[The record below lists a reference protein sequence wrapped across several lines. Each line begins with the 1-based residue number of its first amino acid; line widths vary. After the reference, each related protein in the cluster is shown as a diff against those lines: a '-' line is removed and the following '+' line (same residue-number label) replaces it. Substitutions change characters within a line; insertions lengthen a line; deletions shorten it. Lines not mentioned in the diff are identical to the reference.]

1 MNKLMEGWKRF
12 LNEDL
17 LTEGRLQDA
26 KKKFPEDAVYIDQLS
41 KIDPSGNNKYLMWMA
56 KHLDYHTRGATD
68 TAKETLVDTLTD
80 LIQSFHKNIQRL
92 EKKDINQYKSL
103 DDVETAIKSL
113 GATVKQKREKK
124 KEVAQEGSRIVYESD
139 KYFVVRP
146 ETEEASCYYGRNT
159 QWCISATES
168 QNYFGDYTRRGK
180 AFYMVRD
187 NYASDK
193 DPNKKLALVYS
204 GADYDTPEEVYDATD
219 DSFPVPELEGILGEE
234 YFNILDSI
242 EGDLDDYGAGAD
254 FSDEFE
260 RITTEYNERMTYS
273 DIGWEE
279 YDFEDYSVWG
289 GSVIDLKEMFGITED
304 QVEEA
309 DIDIKDMV
317 EGELRGA
324 NIWIEDIDWAGS
336 YDDLAFHLYY
346 RFDSFREPEEY
357 ISHANELEGFDERI
371 GTDFKQNMMIQ
382 LAELGL
388 GKGKAY
394 AELRQVL
401 GEMDFKNFIVE
412 EPDES
417 YNTGNFD
424 FHTTID
430 MPLNQIML
438 YLKDR
443 GIETEPSPSQV
454 TPEIGTAYNQIA
466 DSFGLRNK
474 EFRKD
479 FLKDIRSMLERDV
492 RAAAQS
498 QTLPGIEDISKS
510 QQGAV
515 TKALGDLVFDQLEKK
530 FIISPGAFDV
540 KPREKTDYGTYTPKS
555 KIGFK
560 TIFRFPYDQI
570 QDELVGPF
578 AAFLQ
583 KLDDSYDEYRSI
595 FEQSVI
601 DLIMEEVG
609 LQKVTEAIELK
620 RKVMEELKKRGV
632 L

>member
-26 KKKFPEDAVYIDQLS
+26 KKKFPDDAVYIDQLS
-41 KIDPSGNNKYLMWMA
+41 KIDPSGNNKYLMWRA
-56 KHLDYHTRGATD
+56 KQLDYHARGMTNLG
-68 TAKETLVDTLTD
+68 KESLVDVLTD
-80 LIQSFHKNIQRL
+80 LIQSFHKNVQRL

-113 GATVKQKREKK
+113 GATVKQKRKKK
-124 KEVAQEGSRIVYESD
+124 KEEALEGSRIVYESD

-146 ETEEASCYYGRNT
+146 ETEDASCYYGRNT

-168 QNYFGDYTRRGK
+168 QNYFDDYTRRGK

-193 DPNKKLALVYS
+193 DENKKLALVYS
-204 GADYDTPEEVYDATD
+204 GADYETPEEVYNALDY
-219 DSFPVPELEGILGEE
+219 SMPVINLQDILGEE
-234 YFNILDSI
+234 HEGILDSI
-242 EGDLDDYGAGAD
+242 WDDLREYGAGTD

-260 RITTEYNERMTYS
+260 RITSEYNDRMTYS
-273 DIGWEE
+273 EIGWEE

-289 GSVIDLKEMFGITED
+289 GSAIDLKEMFGITED

-317 EGELRGA
+317 EGELRGS
-324 NIWIEDIDWAGS
+324 NVWIEDIDWAGS

-346 RFDSFREPEEY
+346 SFRTVTTPEQYEESAMEMESY
-357 ISHANELEGFDERI
+357 DERI
-371 GTDFKQNMMIQ
+371 GTDFKQNMMIG

-394 AELRQVL
+394 KQLQQVL
-401 GEMDFKNFIVE
+401 GVMDFKNFVVE
-412 EPDES
+412 EPKES

-424 FHTTID
+424 FHTTIE
-430 MPLNQIML
+430 MPLDQIML

-443 GIETEPSPSQV
+443 GIDTDFRDAS
-454 TPEIGTAYNQIA
+454 EIGKAYNQVA

-498 QTLPGIEDISKS
+498 QLTLPGVEDVSKS
-510 QQGAV
+510 QQGAI

-530 FIISPGAFDV
+530 FIISPGAFNV
-540 KPREKTDYGTYTPKS
+540 EPREKTDYGTYTPKS
-555 KIGFK
+555 KIGFR
-560 TIFRFPYDQI
+560 TAFRFPYDQV

-583 KLDDSYDEYRSI
+583 KLDDSYDEYRST

>member
-1 MNKLMEGWKRF
+1 
-12 LNEDL
+12 
-17 LTEGRLQDA
+17 
-26 KKKFPEDAVYIDQLS
+26 
-41 KIDPSGNNKYLMWMA
+41 
-56 KHLDYHTRGATD
+56 
-68 TAKETLVDTLTD
+68 
-80 LIQSFHKNIQRL
+80 
-92 EKKDINQYKSL
+92 
-103 DDVETAIKSL
+103 
-113 GATVKQKREKK
+113 
-124 KEVAQEGSRIVYESD
+124 
-139 KYFVVRP
+139 
-146 ETEEASCYYGRNT
+146 
-159 QWCISATES
+159 
-168 QNYFGDYTRRGK
+168 
-180 AFYMVRD
+180 MVRD

-193 DPNKKLALVYS
+193 DENKKLALVYS
-204 GADYDTPEEVYDATD
+204 GADYESPEEVYNALDYSITV
-219 DSFPVPELEGILGEE
+219 SNLKGILEEEYEGIA
-234 YFNILDSI
+234 DSI
-242 EGDLDDYGAGAD
+242 WDDLREHGAGAD

-260 RITTEYNERMTYS
+260 RITAEYNERMTYS

-289 GSVIDLKEMFGITED
+289 GSAIDLKEMFGITED

-336 YDDLAFHLYY
+336 YDDLTFHLYY
-346 RFDSFREPEEY
+346 RFDSVREPEEY
-357 ISHANELEGFDERI
+357 ISHANELEGYDERI

-394 AELRQVL
+394 KELRQVL
-401 GEMDFKNFIVE
+401 GEMDFKDFIVE

-430 MPLNQIML
+430 MPLDQIML

-443 GIETEPSPSQV
+443 GIDTDFRDTS
-454 TPEIGTAYNQIA
+454 EIGTAYNQIA

-498 QTLPGIEDISKS
+498 QLTLPGMEDVSKS
-510 QQGAV
+510 QQGAI

-555 KIGFK
+555 KIGFR
-560 TIFRFPYDQI
+560 TAFRFPYDQV
-570 QDELVGPF
+570 QDELIGPF
-578 AAFLQ
+578 VAFLQ
-583 KLDDSYDEYRSI
+583 KLDDSYDEYRST

>member
-26 KKKFPEDAVYIDQLS
+26 KKKFPDDAVYIDQLS

-56 KHLDYHTRGATD
+56 KQLDYHARGMTNLG
-68 TAKETLVDTLTD
+68 KESLVDVLTD
-80 LIQSFHKNIQRL
+80 LIQSFHKNVQRL

-113 GATVKQKREKK
+113 GATVKQKRKKK
-124 KEVAQEGSRIVYESD
+124 KEEALEGSRIVYESD

-146 ETEEASCYYGRNT
+146 ETEDASCYYGRNT

-168 QNYFGDYTRRGK
+168 QNYFDDYTRRGK

-193 DPNKKLALVYS
+193 DENKKLALVYS
-204 GADYDTPEEVYDATD
+204 GADYETPEEVYNALDY
-219 DSFPVPELEGILGEE
+219 SMPVINLQDILGEE
-234 YFNILDSI
+234 HEGILDSI
-242 EGDLDDYGAGAD
+242 WDDLREYGAGTD

-260 RITTEYNERMTYS
+260 RITSEYNDRMTYS
-273 DIGWEE
+273 EIGWEE

-289 GSVIDLKEMFGITED
+289 GSAIDLKEMFGITED

-317 EGELRGA
+317 EGELRGS
-324 NIWIEDIDWAGS
+324 NVWIEDIDWAGS

-346 RFDSFREPEEY
+346 SFRTVTTPEQYEESAMEMESY
-357 ISHANELEGFDERI
+357 DERI
-371 GTDFKQNMMIQ
+371 GTDFKQNMMIG

-394 AELRQVL
+394 KQLQQVL
-401 GEMDFKNFIVE
+401 GVMDFKNFVVE
-412 EPDES
+412 EPKES

-424 FHTTID
+424 FHTTIE
-430 MPLNQIML
+430 MPLDQIML

-443 GIETEPSPSQV
+443 GIDTDFRDAS
-454 TPEIGTAYNQIA
+454 EIGKAYNQVA

-498 QTLPGIEDISKS
+498 QLTLPGVEDVSKS
-510 QQGAV
+510 QQGAI

-530 FIISPGAFDV
+530 FIISPGAFNV
-540 KPREKTDYGTYTPKS
+540 EPREKTDYGTYTPKS
-555 KIGFK
+555 KIGFR
-560 TIFRFPYDQI
+560 TAFRFPYDQV

-583 KLDDSYDEYRSI
+583 KLDDSYDEYRST

>member
-193 DPNKKLALVYS
+193 DENKKLALVYS

-555 KIGFK
+555 KMGFK

-609 LQKVTEAIELK
+609 LQKVTESIELK

>member
-1 MNKLMEGWKRF
+1 VNKLMEGWKRF

-17 LTEGRLQDA
+17 LAEGRLQDV

-80 LIQSFHKNIQRL
+80 LIQSFHKNVQRL

-103 DDVETAIKSL
+103 DDVEAAIEKL

-124 KEVAQEGSRIVYESD
+124 KEEAQEGSRIVYESD

-168 QNYFGDYTRRGK
+168 QNYFDDYARRGK

-242 EGDLDDYGAGAD
+242 EGDLDDHGAGVD
-254 FSDEFE
+254 FSDELE
-260 RITTEYNERMTYS
+260 RITAEYNERMTYS

-289 GSVIDLKEMFGITED
+289 GSSIDLKEMFGITED

-346 RFDSFREPEEY
+346 RFDSVREPEEY
-357 ISHANELEGFDERI
+357 ISHANELEGYDERI

-394 AELRQVL
+394 KELRQVL
-401 GEMDFKNFIVE
+401 GEMDFKDFIAE
-412 EPDES
+412 EPGES

-430 MPLNQIML
+430 MPLDQIML
-438 YLKDR
+438 YLEDR
-443 GIETEPSPSQV
+443 GIDTEPSPSQV

-510 QQGAV
+510 QQGAI

-530 FIISPGAFDV
+530 FIISPGTFDV
-540 KPREKTDYGTYTPKS
+540 KPKKKTDYGTYTPKS

-560 TIFRFPYDQI
+560 TIFRFPYDQV

-583 KLDDSYDEYRSI
+583 KLDDSYDEYRST

>member
-1 MNKLMEGWKRF
+1 
-12 LNEDL
+12 
-17 LTEGRLQDA
+17 
-26 KKKFPEDAVYIDQLS
+26 
-41 KIDPSGNNKYLMWMA
+41 
-56 KHLDYHTRGATD
+56 
-68 TAKETLVDTLTD
+68 
-80 LIQSFHKNIQRL
+80 
-92 EKKDINQYKSL
+92 
-103 DDVETAIKSL
+103 
-113 GATVKQKREKK
+113 
-124 KEVAQEGSRIVYESD
+124 
-139 KYFVVRP
+139 
-146 ETEEASCYYGRNT
+146 
-159 QWCISATES
+159 
-168 QNYFGDYTRRGK
+168 
-180 AFYMVRD
+180 
-187 NYASDK
+187 
-193 DPNKKLALVYS
+193 
-204 GADYDTPEEVYDATD
+204 
-219 DSFPVPELEGILGEE
+219 
-234 YFNILDSI
+234 
-242 EGDLDDYGAGAD
+242 
-254 FSDEFE
+254 
-260 RITTEYNERMTYS
+260 MTYS

-289 GSVIDLKEMFGITED
+289 GSAIDLKEMFGITED

-346 RFDSFREPEEY
+346 SFRTVTTPEEY
-357 ISHANELEGFDERI
+357 EESAMEMESYDERI

-394 AELRQVL
+394 KELRQVL
-401 GEMDFKNFIVE
+401 GEMDFKDFIAE
-412 EPDES
+412 EPGES

-424 FHTTID
+424 FHTTINMD
-430 MPLNQIML
+430 LDQIML

-443 GIETEPSPSQV
+443 GVETEPSPSQV
-454 TPEIGTAYNQIA
+454 TPEIGKAYNQIA

-498 QTLPGIEDISKS
+498 QLTLPGVEDVSKS
-510 QQGAV
+510 QQGAI

-530 FIISPGAFDV
+530 FIISPGPFDL
-540 KPREKTDYGTYTPKS
+540 KPREETDYGTYTPKS
-555 KIGFK
+555 KMGFK
-560 TIFRFPYDQI
+560 TIFRFPYDQV

-583 KLDDSYDEYRSI
+583 KLDDSYDEYRST

>member
-193 DPNKKLALVYS
+193 DENKKLALVYS

-289 GSVIDLKEMFGITED
+289 GSVIDLKEMFGITEHE
-304 QVEEA
+304 VEEA

-555 KIGFK
+555 KMGFK

-609 LQKVTEAIELK
+609 LQKVTESIELK